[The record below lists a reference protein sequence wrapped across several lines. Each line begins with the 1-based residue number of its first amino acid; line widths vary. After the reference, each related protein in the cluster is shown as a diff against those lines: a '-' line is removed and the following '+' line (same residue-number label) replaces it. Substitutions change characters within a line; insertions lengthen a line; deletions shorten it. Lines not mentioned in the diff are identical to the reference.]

1 MPSIVSSWL
10 AGLYDNDKVV
20 VRTARDSLAR
30 VFTSEEKLKSLW
42 RIYQSSILEYAENVV
57 SKETVFTLSDE
68 RTTSP
73 DDASA
78 KYARAAGS
86 AISMVANIIG
96 VSEDFDFAILNCLF
110 LRADQSPA
118 VDSGKIGVKIDEFL
132 KKKEVWKF
140 ASDPDPYL
148 RLAVYR
154 LATATFTKS
163 TDSVDLRIIS
173 DNVLTSSLNISQAG
187 SALRYVT
194 TLALLTSK
202 SPTIWTQYYSGSGK
216 KSAVRKLCQFL
227 RRGSQ
232 GGPPEYWGQV
242 ETIIQHLPK
251 SVISPELEG
260 DSEIVKGQEL
270 GTILALLEA
279 LRGGIMEEP
288 KDHHSAAWNTYLD
301 ICSDLLK
308 NSPSQNYRDHL
319 AKISIAPLVS
329 AFVIG
334 NPVDLEW
341 TILGSNQLSISVRA
355 FCQVLDVSLEIFQ
368 EEWRRLSSQ
377 IIENI
382 QRSLPEQ
389 SKDYK
394 ASQDLISGQIGRWY
408 KLQSTILKEQ
418 DSEVAR
424 SLISTTLESEIK
436 ASTSTLRERNGK
448 PYSAAA
454 ILVNATELLPELLR
468 NCHQTTELVVDF
480 SHEDVPK
487 LLLSPSAAL
496 LITALGH
503 LEDITNVCS
512 IYEAA
517 IRDLRDAPESVAK
530 SGALAGFVSSPFL
543 AKSTKSDA
551 LTVLVKES
559 LVMAKHGDESRW
571 DLVMAALGN
580 PDAPWD
586 LTDELLADMTNSL
599 SIEEDITACLEG
611 LQLTIQRNARV
622 MKDFVQS
629 QHGPIILSKLLFLAE
644 SPDITIREKAHTL
657 STAIEA
663 ILSNDEGSNRAIGSI
678 IEIINQGIETAGQDS
693 LSYVSQYLLFVHQH
707 SRTHY

>member
-1 MPSIVSSWL
+1 M
-10 AGLYDNDKVV
+10 
-20 VRTARDSLAR
+20 
-30 VFTSEEKLKSLW
+30 
-42 RIYQSSILEYAENVV
+42 
-57 SKETVFTLSDE
+57 
-68 RTTSP
+68 
-73 DDASA
+73 
-78 KYARAAGS
+78 
-86 AISMVANIIG
+86 
-96 VSEDFDFAILNCLF
+96 
-110 LRADQSPA
+110 RADQLPA
-118 VDSGKIGVKIDEFL
+118 VGSSKTGDKVDEFL

-163 TDSVDLRIIS
+163 TDSVDLRTIS

-202 SPTIWTQYYSGSGK
+202 SPAIWTQYYSGSGK
-216 KSAVRKLCQFL
+216 KSALRKVCQFL

-232 GGPPEYWGQV
+232 GGPPEYWSQV
-242 ETIIQHLPK
+242 KTMIHHLPTR
-251 SVISPELEG
+251 VILPEFEG
-260 DSEIVKGQEL
+260 DGEIMKAQEL
-270 GTILALLEA
+270 GTIPALLGA
-279 LRGGIMEEP
+279 LRGGIMNKEEP

-301 ICSDLLK
+301 ICSHLLK

-319 AKISIAPLVS
+319 AKSSIVPLVS
-329 AFVIG
+329 TFVISNSVG
-334 NPVDLEW
+334 LDW

-377 IIENI
+377 MIENI

-389 SKDYK
+389 SKEYR

-408 KLQSTILKEQ
+408 QLQSTILKEQ
-418 DSEVAR
+418 DSEVVR

-436 ASTSTLRERNGK
+436 ASTSTLRERDGK

-454 ILVNATELLPELLR
+454 ILMNATELLPELLR
-468 NCHQTTELVVDF
+468 NCHQTTELVVSF
-480 SHEDVPK
+480 SHGDVPK

-496 LITALGH
+496 LITALGR

-517 IRDLRDAPESVAK
+517 IRDLHDAPESMVK

-543 AKSTKSDA
+543 AKSKKSDA

-559 LVMAKHGDESRW
+559 LVMAKHGDENRW

-580 PDAPWD
+580 PDAPRD

-599 SIEEDITACLEG
+599 SIGEDITACLEG

-622 MKDFVQS
+622 MKDFAQS

-644 SPDITIREKAHTL
+644 SPDATIREKAHTL

-663 ILSNDEGSNRAIGSI
+663 MLSNDEGSNGAIDSI

-693 LSYVSQYLLFVHQH
+693 LSYVSQYLLFLHQH

>member
-1 MPSIVSSWL
+1 M
-10 AGLYDNDKVV
+10 
-20 VRTARDSLAR
+20 
-30 VFTSEEKLKSLW
+30 
-42 RIYQSSILEYAENVV
+42 
-57 SKETVFTLSDE
+57 
-68 RTTSP
+68 
-73 DDASA
+73 
-78 KYARAAGS
+78 
-86 AISMVANIIG
+86 
-96 VSEDFDFAILNCLF
+96 
-110 LRADQSPA
+110 
-118 VDSGKIGVKIDEFL
+118 
-132 KKKEVWKF
+132 
-140 ASDPDPYL
+140 
-148 RLAVYR
+148 YR

-173 DNVLTSSLNISQAG
+173 DNVLASSLNIRQAG
-187 SALRYVT
+187 SALSYVT

-202 SPTIWTQYYSGSGK
+202 SPAIWTQYYSGSGK
-216 KSAVRKLCQFL
+216 NSALRKLCQFL

-242 ETIIQHLPK
+242 KTMIQHLPT
-251 SVISPELEG
+251 SVILPELES
-260 DSEIVKGQEL
+260 DSEIMKAQEQ
-270 GTILALLEA
+270 GTIPALLEA
-279 LRGGIMEEP
+279 LRSGIMNKEEP

-301 ICSDLLK
+301 ICSHLLK

-319 AKISIAPLVS
+319 AKSSIMPLVS

-334 NPVDLEW
+334 NPVDLDW

-355 FCQVLDVSLEIFQ
+355 FCQVLHVSLEIFQ
-368 EEWRRLSSQ
+368 EEWRCLSSH
-377 IIENI
+377 IIESI
-382 QRSLPEQ
+382 QRSLPQQ

-394 ASQDLISGQIGRWY
+394 TSQDLISGQIGRWY

-418 DSEVAR
+418 DSEIVR

-480 SHEDVPK
+480 SHGDVPK

-496 LITALGH
+496 LITTLGR
-503 LEDITNVCS
+503 LEDITDVCS

-517 IRDLRDAPESVAK
+517 IRDLRDAPESTAK

-559 LVMAKHGDESRW
+559 LAMAKHGDEGRW
-571 DLVMAALGN
+571 NLVMAALGN
-580 PDAPWD
+580 PDAPRD
-586 LTDELLADMTNSL
+586 LTDELLADMTHSL
-599 SIEEDITACLEG
+599 SIEKDITACLEG

-622 MKDFVQS
+622 MKDFAQS
-629 QHGPIILSKLLFLAE
+629 QHGPVILSKLLFLAE

-657 STAIEA
+657 STAIEG
-663 ILSNDEGSNRAIGSI
+663 ILSNDEGSNHAIDSI
-678 IEIINQGIETAGQDS
+678 IEIINQGIETARQDS
-693 LSYVSQYLLFVHQH
+693 LSYVSHYLFFLHQH
-707 SRTHY
+707 SRTKY

>member
-1 MPSIVSSWL
+1 MP
-10 AGLYDNDKVV
+10 
-20 VRTARDSLAR
+20 
-30 VFTSEEKLKSLW
+30 
-42 RIYQSSILEYAENVV
+42 
-57 SKETVFTLSDE
+57 
-68 RTTSP
+68 
-73 DDASA
+73 
-78 KYARAAGS
+78 
-86 AISMVANIIG
+86 
-96 VSEDFDFAILNCLF
+96 
-110 LRADQSPA
+110 ADQSPA
-118 VDSGKIGVKIDEFL
+118 VDNGKTGVNVDEFL

-154 LATATFTKS
+154 LATATFTKF

-173 DNVLTSSLNISQAG
+173 DNMLTSSLNISQAG
-187 SALRYVT
+187 SALSYVT

-202 SPTIWTQYYSGSGK
+202 SPHIWTQYYSGSSK

-242 ETIIQHLPK
+242 KTLIQHLPI
-251 SVISPELEG
+251 SVILPESEG
-260 DSEIVKGQEL
+260 DSETRKAQEL
-270 GTILALLEA
+270 GTLVQLPLLEA
-279 LRGGIMEEP
+279 LRGGITSKEEP
-288 KDHHSAAWNTYLD
+288 KDNHSAAWNTYLEV
-301 ICSDLLK
+301 CGCLLDK
-308 NSPSQNYRDHL
+308 SPNQNYRDHL
-319 AKISIAPLVS
+319 TKSSIAPLVS
-329 AFVIG
+329 AFIIG
-334 NPVDLEW
+334 NPIELEW

-355 FCQVLDVSLEIFQ
+355 FCQVLHVSLELFQ

-377 IIENI
+377 IIENF

-394 ASQDLISGQIGRWY
+394 VSQDLISGQIGRWY
-408 KLQSTILKEQ
+408 KLQSNILKEQ
-418 DSEVAR
+418 DSEVIR

-436 ASTSTLRERNGK
+436 ASTSTLRESNGK
-448 PYSAAA
+448 SYSAAA

-468 NCHQTTELVVDF
+468 TCHQTTELVVNF

-487 LLLSPSAAL
+487 LLLSSSAAL

-517 IRDLRDAPESVAK
+517 IRDLRDVPESTAK
-530 SGALAGFVSSPFL
+530 SSALAGLVSSPLL
-543 AKSTKSDA
+543 AKSTKFDA

-559 LVMAKHGDESRW
+559 LVMAINGDESRW
-571 DLVMAALGN
+571 SLVMAALGN
-580 PDAPWD
+580 PDAPRD
-586 LTDELLADMTNSL
+586 LTDELLADMTNTL

-622 MKDFVQS
+622 MKDFAQS
-629 QHGPIILSKLLFLAE
+629 QHGPNILSKLLFLAE

-657 STAIEA
+657 STTIEA
-663 ILSNDEGSNRAIGSI
+663 ILSNDEGSDRAIDSI
-678 IEIINQGIETAGQDS
+678 IEIINQGIETAEQDS
-693 LSYVSQYLLFVHQH
+693 LSYVFQYLFFLHQY
-707 SRTHY
+707 SRNNY

>member
-1 MPSIVSSWL
+1 M
-10 AGLYDNDKVV
+10 
-20 VRTARDSLAR
+20 R
-30 VFTSEEKLKSLW
+30 V
-42 RIYQSSILEYAENVV
+42 
-57 SKETVFTLSDE
+57 
-68 RTTSP
+68 
-73 DDASA
+73 
-78 KYARAAGS
+78 
-86 AISMVANIIG
+86 
-96 VSEDFDFAILNCLF
+96 
-110 LRADQSPA
+110 DQSPA
-118 VDSGKIGVKIDEFL
+118 IDNSKTGVKVDEFL
-132 KKKEVWKF
+132 MKNEVWKF

-163 TDSVDLRIIS
+163 IDSVDLRIIS

-202 SPTIWTQYYSGSGK
+202 SPAIWTQYYSGSGK

-242 ETIIQHLPK
+242 KTIIQHLPT
-251 SVISPELEG
+251 SVILPELDG
-260 DSEIVKGQEL
+260 DSEIVKAQEL
-270 GTILALLEA
+270 GNPVLLEA
-279 LRGGIMEEP
+279 LRGGITSKEEP
-288 KDHHSAAWNTYLD
+288 KDHHSAAWNTYFD
-301 ICSDLLK
+301 VCSLLLK
-308 NSPSQNYRDHL
+308 KIPCQNYRDYL
-319 AKISIAPLVS
+319 AKSSIAPLVS

-334 NPVDLEW
+334 NPIDLEW
-341 TILGSNQLSISVRA
+341 TVLGSNQLSISVRA
-355 FCQVLDVSLEIFQ
+355 FCQVLHVSLEIFQ

-377 IIENI
+377 IIENF

-418 DSEVAR
+418 DSEVVR
-424 SLISTTLESEIK
+424 SLISTTLMSEIK

-468 NCHQTTELVVDF
+468 NNHQTTELVVDF
-480 SHEDVPK
+480 SHKDVPK
-487 LLLSPSAAL
+487 LLLSSSAAL
-496 LITALGH
+496 LITALGR
-503 LEDITNVCS
+503 LEDIINVCS

-517 IRDLRDAPESVAK
+517 IRDLRDAPESTSK
-530 SGALAGFVSSPFL
+530 SSALAGFVSSPFL
-543 AKSTKSDA
+543 AKSTQSDA

-571 DLVMAALGN
+571 NLVIAALGN
-580 PDAPWD
+580 PDAPRD
-586 LTDELLADMTNSL
+586 LTDELLADITNSL
-599 SIEEDITACLEG
+599 SIEKDIKACLEG

-622 MKDFVQS
+622 MKDFAQS
-629 QHGPIILSKLLFLAE
+629 QHGLNILSKLLFLAE

-663 ILSNDEGSNRAIGSI
+663 ILSNDEGSNRAVDSI

-693 LSYVSQYLLFVHQH
+693 LSYVSQNLLFLHQH
-707 SRTHY
+707 SRAHC

>member
-1 MPSIVSSWL
+1 M
-10 AGLYDNDKVV
+10 
-20 VRTARDSLAR
+20 
-30 VFTSEEKLKSLW
+30 
-42 RIYQSSILEYAENVV
+42 
-57 SKETVFTLSDE
+57 
-68 RTTSP
+68 
-73 DDASA
+73 
-78 KYARAAGS
+78 
-86 AISMVANIIG
+86 
-96 VSEDFDFAILNCLF
+96 
-110 LRADQSPA
+110 RADQLPA
-118 VDSGKIGVKIDEFL
+118 VDNGKTGDKVDEFL

-140 ASDPDPYL
+140 ASDPDPHL

-173 DNVLTSSLNISQAG
+173 DNVLTSSLNISQVG

-202 SPTIWTQYYSGSGK
+202 SPAIWTQYYGGSGK
-216 KSAVRKLCQFL
+216 KSALRKLCQFL

-242 ETIIQHLPK
+242 KTMIQHLPT
-251 SVISPELEG
+251 SVILPEIEG
-260 DSEIVKGQEL
+260 NSETMKAQEL
-270 GTILALLEA
+270 GTIPALLEA
-279 LRGGIMEEP
+279 LRSGIMNKEEP

-301 ICSDLLK
+301 ICSHLLK
-308 NSPSQNYRDHL
+308 NSPSRSYRDHL
-319 AKISIAPLVS
+319 VKSSIVPLVS
-329 AFVIG
+329 TFVIS
-334 NPVDLEW
+334 NPVDLDW

-355 FCQVLDVSLEIFQ
+355 FCQVLHVSLETFQ

-408 KLQSTILKEQ
+408 KLQSSILKEQ
-418 DSEVAR
+418 DSEVVR

-480 SHEDVPK
+480 SHGDVPK

-496 LITALGH
+496 LITALGR

-517 IRDLRDAPESVAK
+517 IRDLRDAPESMAK
-530 SGALAGFVSSPFL
+530 SDALAGFVSSPFL

-571 DLVMAALGN
+571 NLVMAALGN
-580 PDAPWD
+580 PDAPRD

-611 LQLTIQRNARV
+611 LQLTIQRNALV
-622 MKDFVQS
+622 MKDFAQS

-663 ILSNDEGSNRAIGSI
+663 ILSNDEGSNRAMDSI

-693 LSYVSQYLLFVHQH
+693 LSYVSQYLLFLHQH

>member
-1 MPSIVSSWL
+1 M
-10 AGLYDNDKVV
+10 
-20 VRTARDSLAR
+20 
-30 VFTSEEKLKSLW
+30 
-42 RIYQSSILEYAENVV
+42 
-57 SKETVFTLSDE
+57 
-68 RTTSP
+68 
-73 DDASA
+73 
-78 KYARAAGS
+78 
-86 AISMVANIIG
+86 
-96 VSEDFDFAILNCLF
+96 
-110 LRADQSPA
+110 RADQLPA
-118 VDSGKIGVKIDEFL
+118 VDSGKTRDKVDDFL

-202 SPTIWTQYYSGSGK
+202 SPAIWTQYYSGSGK
-216 KSAVRKLCQFL
+216 KSALRKLCQFL

-242 ETIIQHLPK
+242 KTMIQHLPT
-251 SVISPELEG
+251 SVILPELEG
-260 DSEIVKGQEL
+260 DSEIMKAQEL
-270 GTILALLEA
+270 GTIPALLEA
-279 LRGGIMEEP
+279 LRSGIMNKEEP

-301 ICSDLLK
+301 ICSHLLK

-319 AKISIAPLVS
+319 AKSSIVPLVS
-329 AFVIG
+329 AFVIS
-334 NPVDLEW
+334 NPVDLDW
-341 TILGSNQLSISVRA
+341 TILGSKQLSISVRA
-355 FCQVLDVSLEIFQ
+355 FCQVLHVSLEIFQ

-408 KLQSTILKEQ
+408 KLQSSILKEQ
-418 DSEVAR
+418 DSEVVR

-480 SHEDVPK
+480 SHGDVPK

-496 LITALGH
+496 LITALGR

-517 IRDLRDAPESVAK
+517 IRDLRDTPESMAK

-551 LTVLVKES
+551 LTILVKES

-571 DLVMAALGN
+571 NLVMAALGN
-580 PDAPWD
+580 PHAPRD

-622 MKDFVQS
+622 MKDFAQS

-644 SPDITIREKAHTL
+644 SPDVTIREKAHTL

-663 ILSNDEGSNRAIGSI
+663 ILSNDEGSNRAIDSI
-678 IEIINQGIETAGQDS
+678 IEIINQGIEIAGQDS
-693 LSYVSQYLLFVHQH
+693 LSYVSQYLLFLHQH
-707 SRTHY
+707 SRTHN

>member
-1 MPSIVSSWL
+1 M
-10 AGLYDNDKVV
+10 
-20 VRTARDSLAR
+20 
-30 VFTSEEKLKSLW
+30 
-42 RIYQSSILEYAENVV
+42 
-57 SKETVFTLSDE
+57 
-68 RTTSP
+68 
-73 DDASA
+73 
-78 KYARAAGS
+78 
-86 AISMVANIIG
+86 
-96 VSEDFDFAILNCLF
+96 
-110 LRADQSPA
+110 RADQLPA
-118 VDSGKIGVKIDEFL
+118 VDSGKTGVKVDEFL
-132 KKKEVWKF
+132 NKKEVWKF

-173 DNVLTSSLNISQAG
+173 DNVLTASLNISQAG

-202 SPTIWTQYYSGSGK
+202 SPTIWTQYFSGSGK
-216 KSAVRKLCQFL
+216 KSALRKLCQFL

-232 GGPPEYWGQV
+232 GGPSEYWCQV
-242 ETIIQHLPK
+242 KTIIQHLPT
-251 SVISPELEG
+251 SVILPELEG
-260 DSEIVKGQEL
+260 DSEIVKAQEL
-270 GTILALLEA
+270 GTIPSILEA
-279 LRGGIMEEP
+279 LRSGIMNKEEP
-288 KDHHSAAWNTYLD
+288 KDHHSAAWSTYLD
-301 ICSDLLK
+301 ICSHLLK
-308 NSPSQNYRDHL
+308 YSPSQNYRDHL
-319 AKISIAPLVS
+319 AKSSIAPLVS

-341 TILGSNQLSISVRA
+341 KILGSDQLSISVRA
-355 FCQVLDVSLEIFQ
+355 FCQVLHVSLEIFQ

-418 DSEVAR
+418 DSEVTR

-496 LITALGH
+496 LITALGR

-517 IRDLRDAPESVAK
+517 IRDLRDAPESTAK
-530 SGALAGFVSSPFL
+530 YGALAGFVSSPFL
-543 AKSTKSDA
+543 ANSTKSDA

-571 DLVMAALGN
+571 NLVMAALGN
-580 PDAPWD
+580 PDAPRD
-586 LTDELLADMTNSL
+586 LTDELLVDMTNSL
-599 SIEEDITACLEG
+599 SIEEDITTCLEG
-611 LQLTIQRNARV
+611 LQLTIQRNARI
-622 MKDFVQS
+622 MKDFAQS
-629 QHGPIILSKLLFLAE
+629 QYGPIILSKLLFLAE

-663 ILSNDEGSNRAIGSI
+663 ILSNDEGSNRAIDSI

-693 LSYVSQYLLFVHQH
+693 LSYVSSIYFSFISILELITETLFLLASMH
-707 SRTHY
+707 SLRKL